1 MVVLVMVSEF
11 SPSNALFHF
20 DSLFAKIIAVQ
31 AFEIADYITCDSKC
45 TCTNGLFCLNF
56 IPNKFRIQ

>member
-1 MVVLVMVSEF
+1 MVGKS

-20 DSLFAKIIAVQ
+20 DSLLVKVISVQ
-31 AFEIADYITCDSKC
+31 VSEIVDYVTRDGKC

-56 IPNKFRIQ
+56 IPNKFEIH